1 MTYNV
6 KKVEKIIPENITTP
20 TVNLL
25 ASPGPDPI
33 IRGTTPAIVDNEVIR
48 IGLSLIFAASKIA
61 FSISLPSALNW
72 FANSTIR
79 IPFLAARPIKM
90 IRPIWL

>member
-6 KKVEKIIPENITTP
+6 KNVEKIILENITTP

-33 IRGTTPAIVDNEVIR
+33 IRGTTPAIR
-48 IGLSLIFAASKIA
+48 
-61 FSISLPSALNW
+61 
-72 FANSTIR
+72 
-79 IPFLAARPIKM
+79 
-90 IRPIWL
+90 